1 MIKSR
6 AVAYGIKYTKEFSL
20 TMSES
25 GPATLTLE
33 TCASI
38 NDIPAQEWQRLAGC
52 ANPFVRY
59 EFFRALEASGCTS
72 TATGWSPRHLIFRSD
87 GKIVGLAPAF
97 LKSHSMGEYVFDW
110 AWADA
115 YQRHGLA
122 YYPKLLIAIPFTPS
136 AGPRLLLDPDLR
148 QQLTPEQIHG
158 LLDTLTEELGAHS
171 WHLLFPD
178 SRDQQLLHHDGELHR
193 IGCQFHWHNHGYRNF
208 EDFLAALTSRKR
220 KSIRKE
226 RRQVAEQG
234 ISFARFQGRDIPEQV
249 LSAFYLF
256 YQATY
261 LKRGQRPYLNKRFFE
276 LLLAQLP
283 EHVHLIMAKHED
295 EMIAGALF
303 LAGEDIL
310 YGRYWG
316 CLDEY
321 NHLHFE
327 TCYYQGIELAMDLGL
342 SHIDAGAQGE
352 HKLVRGFEPVITH
365 SWHGILHPGF
375 REAVERFTQE
385 EADHVLGYFKE
396 AESAL
401 PFRQ

>member
-1 MIKSR
+1 MPEPGLSD
-6 AVAYGIKYTKEFSL
+6 
-20 TMSES
+20 
-25 GPATLTLE
+25 LTLE

-38 NDIPAQEWQRLAGC
+38 TAIPQEEWQRLAGRS
-52 ANPFVRY
+52 NPFLRY
-59 EFFRALEASGCTS
+59 EFFQALEESACTS
-72 TATGWSPRHLIFRSD
+72 EATGWTPSHLIFRRA
-87 GKIVGLAPAF
+87 GRIVGLAPAF

-115 YQRHGLA
+115 YRRHGLD
-122 YYPKLLIAIPFTPS
+122 YYPKLLIAVPFTPS
-136 AGPRLLLDPDLR
+136 AGPRLLFDKDLR
-148 QQLTPEQIHG
+148 RQLRPEQLHDF
-158 LLDTLTEELGAHS
+158 LDTLTVKLGAHS

-178 SRDQQLLHHDGELHR
+178 IEDRKLLQHDTELHR
-193 IGCQFHWHNHGYRNF
+193 IGCQFHWHNHGYGNF
-208 EDFLAALTSRKR
+208 EDFLAALNSRKR

-234 ISFARFQGRDIPEQV
+234 ISFARFHGREIPEHV
-249 LSAFYLF
+249 LSAFYVF

-283 EHVHLIMAKHED
+283 EHVHLIMAVHEG
-295 EMIAGALF
+295 ELIAGALF
-303 LAGEDIL
+303 LTGEDTL

-327 TCYYQGIELAMDLGL
+327 TCYYQGIELAMNLGL
-342 SHIDAGAQGE
+342 THIDAGAQGE

-375 REAVERFTQE
+375 REAIENFTRE
-385 EADHVLGYFKE
+385 EADHVLGYFDD
-396 AESAL
+396 AQSAL
-401 PFRQ
+401 PFRQQVRD

>member
-1 MIKSR
+1 MR
-6 AVAYGIKYTKEFSL
+6 
-20 TMSES
+20 ES
-25 GPATLTLE
+25 GRSDLILE

-38 NDIPAQEWQRLAGC
+38 SDIPHEEWQRLAGRT
-52 ANPFVRY
+52 NPFLRY
-59 EFFRALEASGCTS
+59 EFFEALEACACTS
-72 TATGWSPRHLIFRSD
+72 TATGWTPCHLVFRLS
-87 GKIVGLAPAF
+87 GRIVGVAPAF
-97 LKSHSMGEYVFDW
+97 LKTHSMGEYVFDW

-115 YQRHGLA
+115 YQRHGLP

-136 AGPRLLLDPDLR
+136 AGPRLLLEPDLR
-148 QQLTPEQIHG
+148 HQLTPERIHE
-158 LLDTLTEELGAHS
+158 LLDTLTDKLGAHS

-178 SRDQQLLHHDGELHR
+178 SEDQKLLHHDRELHR

-208 EDFLAALTSRKR
+208 EDFLGELTSRKR

-226 RRQVAEQG
+226 RQQVAQQG
-234 ISFARFQGRDIPEQV
+234 ISFIRFHGRDIPEHV
-249 LSAFYLF
+249 LSAFFVF

-276 LLLAQLP
+276 LLLEQLP
-283 EHVHLIMAKHED
+283 EHVHLVMAVREG

-303 LAGEDIL
+303 LAGENTL

-327 TCYYQGIELAMDLGL
+327 TCYYQGIELAMELGL
-342 SHIDAGAQGE
+342 THIDAGAQGE
-352 HKLVRGFEPVITH
+352 HKLVRGFEPILTH

-375 REAVERFTQE
+375 REAIENFTRE
-385 EADHVLGYFKE
+385 EADHVLGYFEDAK
-396 AESAL
+396 SVL
-401 PFRQ
+401 PFRQQAQD